1 MKLLTK
7 KNFYIIGMYPPSGSS
22 VWDLNLLWQPIP
34 VHTKPE
40 KDDEVL
46 AMKRKCIPYI
56 KERDKYIHS
65 APYKER
71 LSKYQGLM
79 E

>member
-1 MKLLTK
+1 
-7 KNFYIIGMYPPSGSS
+7 MYPPNGTS
-22 VWDLNLLWQPIP
+22 VWNTNLMWQPIP

-46 AMKRKCIPYI
+46 AMKKKCIPYI
-56 KERDKYIHS
+56 KEKNKYMHS
-65 APYKER
+65 ASYKER